1 MLSLALGFQIIKN
14 VYNKSY
20 AERTFFWNI
29 KKKAG
34 ELANLHALLLLVRR
48 VCLVIGIGV
57 ASQSPLGILFILTLL
72 TIYIV
77 SNMLINKALRRMP
90 TFQMLS
96 EILLGVFLILHQM
109 SFVNATTIDNGIWN
123 AIGWIMVLIS
133 FSAILILTIMTCT
146 LTYKCLKENINRIRK
161 VDA

>member
-1 MLSLALGFQIIKN
+1 MLGTFMLVNVLLSKMQYFSKRPSISWGHIYIAWWFFSPSLAASAFSYLNNVSGTQFIVACLICSLFGAVSLALGFQIIKN

-90 TFQMLS
+90 TFQM
-96 EILLGVFLILHQM
+96 I
-109 SFVNATTIDNGIWN
+109 A
-123 AIGWIMVLIS
+123 
-133 FSAILILTIMTCT
+133 
-146 LTYKCLKENINRIRK
+146 
-161 VDA
+161 